1 MLDISDIK
9 NQEQNAAAAHA
20 RLDNLIA
27 SSPAVIYVQRYVEGA
42 LQPTF
47 FSDSLLPLLGWTLTD
62 CATGTLVERVHPED
76 RDRYFERTR
85 HLLREGSVRARYRL
99 RDSRGEYHWLLDE
112 AKLLR
117 DDLGLP
123 VEAVGL
129 WLDVTEAT
137 LAAEQVKQ
145 SEERYR
151 ILVEDSPAMIC
162 RYRPDLTLTFG
173 NRASPSNCPG

>member
-1 MLDISDIK
+1 MLGRTLAEC
-9 NQEQNAAAAHA
+9 NH
-20 RLDNLIA
+20 
-27 SSPAVIYVQRYVEGA
+27 
-42 LQPTF
+42 
-47 FSDSLLPLLGWTLTD
+47 DSLVQW
-62 CATGTLVERVHPED
+62 VHPDD
-76 RDRYFERTR
+76 RDLYFQRTR
-85 HLLREGSVRARYRL
+85 QLLREGSVRSRYRVQ
-99 RDSRGEYHWLLDE
+99 DKQGDYHWLLDE

-117 DDLGLP
+117 DDLGVP

-137 LAAEQVKQ
+137 LAAQQVKD

-173 NRASPSNCPG
+173 NTPLANYLECSPAQLHGVNLGTGCRPNSARHLPTASSN

>member
-1 MLDISDIK
+1 M
-9 NQEQNAAAAHA
+9 
-20 RLDNLIA
+20 
-27 SSPAVIYVQRYVEGA
+27 
-42 LQPTF
+42 
-47 FSDSLLPLLGWTLTD
+47 
-62 CATGTLVERVHPED
+62 
-76 RDRYFERTR
+76 
-85 HLLREGSVRARYRL
+85 
-99 RDSRGEYHWLLDE
+99 LDE

-162 RYRPDLTLTFG
+162 RYRRPDLTLTFG
-173 NRASPSNCPG
+173 NTPLANYLECRPSNCRG